1 MAVETGNDLEI
12 GLCNDATYYMHP
24 KKGLDLHLVPN
35 WYYKHLVIK
44 F

>member
-24 KKGLDLHLVPN
+24 KKGLDWLF
-35 WYYKHLVIK
+35 K
-44 F
+44 